1 MRNRVCA
8 ISANPGDAPK
18 REVRQNG
25 STRFFLKYESACAKE
40 HPRSILLIDD
50 DVSLCTLIAEFLSAQ
65 EYHVD
70 SVHTGP
76 RGLASAIEGAYDLVL
91 LDVML
96 PVLDGFHVLQRLRQ
110 RTMVP
115 VIMLT
120 ARNDEPDRIAGLD
133 AGADD
138 YIAKPLR
145 PHELLA
151 RVRAVLRRTAQ
162 RPVARES
169 TIVVGDIEL
178 KPHTREVWKDG
189 AAVEMT
195 SFEFD
200 ILDVLMRTA
209 GRVVSRDELAAVLYH
224 REATPYER
232 SIDVH
237 ISHLRRKLE
246 TGGGTLI
253 RTVRGVGY
261 QFITAEGNEK

>member
-1 MRNRVCA
+1 LGCA
-8 ISANPGDAPK
+8 RLRSAS
-18 REVRQNG
+18 EWSEQV
-25 STRFFLKYESACAKE
+25 FLKYELACAKE

-50 DVSLCTLIAEFLSAQ
+50 DIPLCTLIAEFLSAQ
-65 EYHVD
+65 EFHVET
-70 SVHTGP
+70 VHTGP
-76 RGLASAIEGAYDLVL
+76 RGLASAIEGAHDLVL

-96 PVLDGFHVLQRLRQ
+96 PVLDGFRVLQRLRQ

-120 ARNDEPDRIAGLD
+120 ARNDESDRIAGLD

-151 RVRAVLRRTAQ
+151 RVRAVLRRTAK
-162 RPVARES
+162 RPLAMES
-169 TIVVGDIEL
+169 VIAVGDIEL
-178 KPHTREVWKDG
+178 KPRAREVWMDG
-189 AAVEMT
+189 ALVEMT

-200 ILDVLMRTA
+200 ILDVLMRAA

-246 TGGGTLI
+246 KGSSTLI
-253 RTVRGVGY
+253 RSVRGIGY
-261 QFITAEGNEK
+261 QFVAADEDEK

>member
-1 MRNRVCA
+1 
-8 ISANPGDAPK
+8 
-18 REVRQNG
+18 
-25 STRFFLKYESACAKE
+25 
-40 HPRSILLIDD
+40 
-50 DVSLCTLIAEFLSAQ
+50 LCTLIAEFLAAQ
-65 EYHVD
+65 EFHVD

-76 RGLASAIEGAYDLVL
+76 RGLACALEGAYDLVL

-96 PVLDGFHVLQRLRQ
+96 PILDGFHVLQRLRL

-138 YIAKPLR
+138 YVAKPLR
-145 PHELLA
+145 PQELLA
-151 RVRAVLRRTAQ
+151 RMRAVLRRTSQ
-162 RPVARES
+162 RPTSMES
-169 TIVVGDIEL
+169 VIAVGDVEL
-178 KPHTREVWKDG
+178 KPHTREVLMNG
-189 AAVEMT
+189 APIEMT

-200 ILDVLMRTA
+200 ILDVLMRMA

-224 REATPYER
+224 REASPYER

-246 TGGGTLI
+246 AGGGTLI
-253 RTVRGVGY
+253 RTIRGVGY
-261 QFITAEGNEK
+261 QFITAVESEK

>member
-1 MRNRVCA
+1 MKHA
-8 ISANPGDAPK
+8 SA
-18 REVRQNG
+18 
-25 STRFFLKYESACAKE
+25 YAKE
-40 HPRSILLIDD
+40 HLRSILLIDD
-50 DVSLCTLIAEFLSAQ
+50 DVSLCNLIAEFLSAQ
-65 EYHVD
+65 EFNVET
-70 SVHTGP
+70 VHNGP
-76 RGLASAIEGAYDLVL
+76 RGLASAIEGSHDLVL

-110 RTMVP
+110 RSPVP

-120 ARNDEPDRIAGLD
+120 ARNDERDRIAGLD

-162 RPVARES
+162 QPV
-169 TIVVGDIEL
+169 TIDSPIEIGDIEL
-178 KPHTREVWKDG
+178 KPKSREVFVAG
-189 AAVEMT
+189 AQIEMT

-200 ILDVLMRTA
+200 ILSVLMRMA
-209 GRVVSRDELAAVLYH
+209 GRVVSRDELAAILYH

-232 SIDVH
+232 SLDVH

-246 TGGGTLI
+246 TGGGTRI
-253 RTVRGVGY
+253 RTVRGIGY
-261 QFITAEGNEK
+261 QFITAVENEK

>member
-1 MRNRVCA
+1 L
-8 ISANPGDAPK
+8 
-18 REVRQNG
+18 
-25 STRFFLKYESACAKE
+25 FLKYENASAKE
-40 HPRSILLIDD
+40 HSRSILLIDD
-50 DVSLCTLIAEFLSAQ
+50 DVSLCTLIAEFLETQ
-65 EYHVD
+65 EFHVD
-70 SVHTGP
+70 TVHTGP
-76 RGLASAIEGAYDLVL
+76 RGLANAIEGSYDLVL

-96 PVLDGFHVLQRLRQ
+96 PVLDGFHVLQRLRM
-110 RTMVP
+110 RSMVP

-120 ARNDEPDRIAGLD
+120 ARNEETDRIAGLD

-151 RVRAVLRRTAQ
+151 RVRAVLRRTSQ
-162 RPVARES
+162 RPVAMES
-169 TIVVGDIEL
+169 VIAIGGVEL
-178 KPHTREVWKDG
+178 RPHTREVWMDG
-189 AAVEMT
+189 APIEMT

-200 ILDVLMRTA
+200 ILDVLMRLA

-246 TGGGTLI
+246 TGGGALI
-253 RTVRGVGY
+253 RTVRGIGY
-261 QFITAEGNEK
+261 QFVTVENQNR

>member
-1 MRNRVCA
+1 MRL
-8 ISANPGDAPK
+8 APSGQCTSGK
-18 REVRQNG
+18 IKTQWLE
-25 STRFFLKYESACAKE
+25 LKYEIASRE

-50 DVSLCTLIAEFLSAQ
+50 DVALCSLIAEFLSAQ
-65 EYHVD
+65 EFHVD
-70 SVHTGP
+70 TVHNGP
-76 RGLASAIEGAYDLVL
+76 RGLAKAIEGSHDLIL

-110 RTMVP
+110 RSMVP
-115 VIMLT
+115 VILLT
-120 ARNDEPDRIAGLD
+120 ARNDEPDRIAGLN

-162 RPVARES
+162 RPVTMETPI
-169 TIVVGDIEL
+169 TIGEIEL
-178 KPHTREVWKDG
+178 NPKTRQVCQAG
-189 AAVEMT
+189 VPVEMT

-200 ILDVLMRTA
+200 ILNILMRMA
-209 GRVVSRDELAAVLYH
+209 GRVVSRDELAAMLYH

-237 ISHLRRKLE
+237 ISHLRKKLE
-246 TGGGTLI
+246 TKGGTVI
-253 RTVRGVGY
+253 RTVRGIGY
-261 QFITAEGNEK
+261 QFLTVGDKG

>member
-1 MRNRVCA
+1 M
-8 ISANPGDAPK
+8 
-18 REVRQNG
+18 
-25 STRFFLKYESACAKE
+25 
-40 HPRSILLIDD
+40 
-50 DVSLCTLIAEFLSAQ
+50 CTLTAEFLSAHGF
-65 EYHVD
+65 HVD
-70 SVHTGP
+70 AVHTGP

-96 PVLDGFHVLQRLRQ
+96 PTLDGFHVLQRLRQ

-120 ARNDEPDRIAGLD
+120 ARNDESDRIAGLD

-162 RPVARES
+162 RPVALES
-169 TIVVGDIEL
+169 VVAVGDIEL
-178 KPHTREVWKDG
+178 KPHTREVWIDG
-189 AAVEMT
+189 APIETT

-200 ILDVLMRTA
+200 ILDVLMRMA

-246 TGGGTLI
+246 TGGSTLI

-261 QFITAEGNEK
+261 QFVTADEGGK

>member
-1 MRNRVCA
+1 
-8 ISANPGDAPK
+8 
-18 REVRQNG
+18 
-25 STRFFLKYESACAKE
+25 
-40 HPRSILLIDD
+40 
-50 DVSLCTLIAEFLSAQ
+50 LCTLIAEFLSAQ
-65 EYHVD
+65 EFRVD
-70 SVHTGP
+70 TVHTGP
-76 RGLASAIEGAYDLVL
+76 RGLAGAIEGAYDLVL

-120 ARNDEPDRIAGLD
+120 ARNDEADRIAGLD

-151 RVRAVLRRTAQ
+151 RVRAVLRRTAK
-162 RPVARES
+162 RPVAMES
-169 TIVVGDIEL
+169 LIVVGDIEL
-178 KPHTREVWKDG
+178 RPHTREVWMYG
-189 AAVEMT
+189 SPIEMT

-200 ILDVLMRTA
+200 ILDVLMRMA

-246 TGGGTLI
+246 TGSGALI

-261 QFITAEGNEK
+261 QFITAEENEK

>member
-1 MRNRVCA
+1 VV
-8 ISANPGDAPK
+8 SAAGRDALG
-18 REVRQNG
+18 RELRQNG
-25 STRFFLKYESACAKE
+25 VTRFFLKYESACAKE

-50 DVSLCTLIAEFLSAQ
+50 DIQLCTLIAEFLSAQ
-65 EYHVD
+65 EFH
-70 SVHTGP
+70 
-76 RGLASAIEGAYDLVL
+76 GAYDLVL

-120 ARNDEPDRIAGLD
+120 ALNDESDRIAGLNT
-133 AGADD
+133 GADD

-151 RVRAVLRRTAQ
+151 RVRAVLRRTAN
-162 RPVARES
+162 RPVAMES
-169 TIVVGDIEL
+169 VIAIGNIEL
-178 KPHTREVWKDG
+178 KPHTREVWMDG
-189 AAVEMT
+189 APIETT

-200 ILDVLMRTA
+200 ILDVLMRMA

-246 TGGGTLI
+246 MGSGTLI
-253 RTVRGVGY
+253 RTIRGVGY
-261 QFITAEGNEK
+261 QFIAAEEDEK

>member
-1 MRNRVCA
+1 MFRCRSSVC
-8 ISANPGDAPK
+8 GDAGGW
-18 REVRQNG
+18 ELRQNS
-25 STRFFLKYESACAKE
+25 STRFFLKYDSACAKE

-50 DVSLCTLIAEFLSAQ
+50 DVSLCTLITDFLSTQ
-65 EYHVD
+65 EFHVD

-76 RGLASAIEGAYDLVL
+76 RGLASAIGGAYDLVL

-96 PVLDGFHVLQRLRQ
+96 PVLDGFHVLQRLRL

-151 RVRAVLRRTAQ
+151 RMRAVLRRTAQ
-162 RPVARES
+162 RPMATELVI
-169 TIVVGDIEL
+169 TVGGIEL
-178 KPHTREVWKDG
+178 KPHTREVWMNG
-189 AAVEMT
+189 APIEMT

-200 ILDVLMRTA
+200 ILDVLMRMA

-246 TGGGTLI
+246 TGEGTLI

-261 QFITAEGNEK
+261 QFTAAEESAR

>member
-1 MRNRVCA
+1 LR
-8 ISANPGDAPK
+8 
-18 REVRQNG
+18 
-25 STRFFLKYESACAKE
+25 LKHETASRE

-50 DVSLCTLIAEFLSAQ
+50 DVSLCNLIAEFLSAQ
-65 EYHVD
+65 EFQVD
-70 SVHTGP
+70 TVHNGP
-76 RGLASAIEGAYDLVL
+76 RGLAKAIEGTHDLVL

-96 PVLDGFHVLQRLRQ
+96 PVLDGFHVLQRIRQ
-110 RTMVP
+110 RSMVP

-120 ARNDEPDRIAGLD
+120 ARNEEPDRIAGLN

-151 RVRAVLRRTAQ
+151 RVRAVLRRTAA
-162 RPVARES
+162 RPVSMQLPIA
-169 TIVVGDIEL
+169 IGDIEL
-178 KPHTREVWKDG
+178 KPQTREVWREGKP
-189 AAVEMT
+189 VEMT

-200 ILDVLMRTA
+200 ILNILMRMA
-209 GRVVSRDELAAVLYH
+209 GRVVSRDELAAILYH

-246 TGGGTLI
+246 TNGATII
-253 RTVRGVGY
+253 RTVRGIGY
-261 QFITAEGNEK
+261 QFLTVGDRG

>member
-1 MRNRVCA
+1 L
-8 ISANPGDAPK
+8 IS
-18 REVRQNG
+18 
-25 STRFFLKYESACAKE
+25 
-40 HPRSILLIDD
+40 
-50 DVSLCTLIAEFLSAQ
+50 EFLSAQ
-65 EYHVD
+65 EFHVD

-76 RGLASAIEGAYDLVL
+76 RGLASAIGGAYDLVL

-96 PVLDGFHVLQRLRQ
+96 PALDGFHVLQRLRM
-110 RTMVP
+110 RSMVP

-120 ARNDEPDRIAGLD
+120 ARNEEPDRIAGLD

-162 RPVARES
+162 RPVAVEDS
-169 TIVVGDIEL
+169 IAAGDIEL
-178 KPHTREVWKDG
+178 RPHAREVWKNG
-189 AAVEMT
+189 APVETT

-200 ILDVLMRTA
+200 ILDVLMRMA
-209 GRVVSRDELAAVLYH
+209 GRVVSRDDLAAVLYH

-246 TGGGTLI
+246 TGGHTLI

-261 QFITAEGNEK
+261 QFVAEAQRVRRAPPGV

>member
-1 MRNRVCA
+1 MKHA
-8 ISANPGDAPK
+8 G
-18 REVRQNG
+18 
-25 STRFFLKYESACAKE
+25 TFAKD
-40 HPRSILLIDD
+40 PRSILLIDD

-65 EYHVD
+65 EFKVET
-70 SVHTGP
+70 VHNGP
-76 RGLASAIEGAYDLVL
+76 RGLASAIEGSHDLVL

-96 PVLDGFHVLQRLRQ
+96 PVLDGFHVLHRLRQ
-110 RTMVP
+110 RSMVP

-120 ARNDEPDRIAGLD
+120 ARNDERDRIAGLD

-162 RPVARES
+162 RPVTMDS
-169 TIVVGDIEL
+169 PILVGDIEL
-178 KPHTREVWKDG
+178 NPNTREVFVAG
-189 AAVEMT
+189 SPIEMT

-200 ILDVLMRTA
+200 ILDVLMRMA

-232 SIDVH
+232 AIDVH

-246 TGGGTLI
+246 TGGGALI
-253 RTVRGVGY
+253 RTVRGIGY
-261 QFITAEGNEK
+261 QFVTTVEKE

>member
-1 MRNRVCA
+1 
-8 ISANPGDAPK
+8 
-18 REVRQNG
+18 
-25 STRFFLKYESACAKE
+25 
-40 HPRSILLIDD
+40 
-50 DVSLCTLIAEFLSAQ
+50 LCTLIAEFLSAQ
-65 EYHVD
+65 EFHVD
-70 SVHTGP
+70 TVHTGA
-76 RGLASAIEGAYDLVL
+76 RGLASAIEGAHDLVL

-110 RTMVP
+110 RSMVP

-120 ARNDEPDRIAGLD
+120 ARNNESDRINGLD

-151 RVRAVLRRTAQ
+151 RMRAVLRRTAK
-162 RPVARES
+162 RPVAIES
-169 TIVVGDIEL
+169 VIAVGDIEL
-178 KPHTREVWKDG
+178 KPRAREVWMDG
-189 AAVEMT
+189 ALIEMT

-200 ILDVLMRTA
+200 ILDVLMRMA
-209 GRVVSRDELAAVLYH
+209 GRVVSRDELTAVLYH

-246 TGGGTLI
+246 KGSGTLI

-261 QFITAEGNEK
+261 QFIAAEENEK

>member
-1 MRNRVCA
+1 
-8 ISANPGDAPK
+8 
-18 REVRQNG
+18 
-25 STRFFLKYESACAKE
+25 LKHAGTFAKD
-40 HPRSILLIDD
+40 PRSILLIDD

-65 EYHVD
+65 EFKVET
-70 SVHTGP
+70 VHNGP
-76 RGLASAIEGAYDLVL
+76 RGLASAIEGSHDLVL

-96 PVLDGFHVLQRLRQ
+96 PVLDGFHVLHRLRQ
-110 RTMVP
+110 RSMVP

-120 ARNDEPDRIAGLD
+120 ARNDERDRIAGLD

-162 RPVARES
+162 RPVTMDS
-169 TIVVGDIEL
+169 PILVGDIEL
-178 KPHTREVWKDG
+178 NPNTREVFVAG
-189 AAVEMT
+189 SPIEMT

-200 ILDVLMRTA
+200 ILDVLMRMA

-232 SIDVH
+232 AIDVH

-246 TGGGTLI
+246 TGGGALI
-253 RTVRGVGY
+253 RTVRGIGY
-261 QFITAEGNEK
+261 QFVTTVEKE

>member
-1 MRNRVCA
+1 L
-8 ISANPGDAPK
+8 PG
-18 REVRQNG
+18 
-25 STRFFLKYESACAKE
+25 FFLKYESACGKE

-65 EYHVD
+65 AFRVD
-70 SVHTGP
+70 AVHTGP
-76 RGLASAIEGAYDLVL
+76 RGLASAIGGAYDLVL

-110 RTMVP
+110 RSMVP

-120 ARNDEPDRIAGLD
+120 ARNEEPERIAGLD

-151 RVRAVLRRTAQ
+151 RMRAVMRRTAQ
-162 RPVARES
+162 RPVAMES
-169 TIVVGDIEL
+169 VIVVGAIEL
-178 KPHTREVWKDG
+178 KPHTREVWMDG
-189 AAVEMT
+189 VPIEMT

-200 ILDVLMRTA
+200 ILDVLMRMA

-246 TGGGTLI
+246 TGGGALI

-261 QFITAEGNEK
+261 QFVTAEESGK

>member
-1 MRNRVCA
+1 
-8 ISANPGDAPK
+8 
-18 REVRQNG
+18 
-25 STRFFLKYESACAKE
+25 
-40 HPRSILLIDD
+40 
-50 DVSLCTLIAEFLSAQ
+50 LIAEFLAA
-65 EYHVD
+65 EEFHVH

-76 RGLASAIEGAYDLVL
+76 RGLACAFGGAYDLIL

-96 PVLDGFHVLQRLRQ
+96 PVLDGLHVLQRLRL
-110 RTMVP
+110 RSMVP

-120 ARNDEPDRIAGLD
+120 ARNAESDRIAGLD

-162 RPVARES
+162 RPTAMES
-169 TIVVGDIEL
+169 VIAVGGIEL
-178 KPHTREVWKDG
+178 KPHTREVWMGG
-189 AAVEMT
+189 ALIEMT

-200 ILDVLMRTA
+200 ILDVLMRMA

-237 ISHLRRKLE
+237 VSHLRRKLE
-246 TGGGTLI
+246 TSGRTLI
-253 RTVRGVGY
+253 RSVRGVGY
-261 QFITAEGNEK
+261 QFITAEEHEK

>member
-1 MRNRVCA
+1 MA
-8 ISANPGDAPK
+8 AQGDALG
-18 REVRQNG
+18 RELSQNG
-25 STRFFLKYESACAKE
+25 STRFYLKYESACAKE

-50 DVSLCTLIAEFLSAQ
+50 DVPLCTLIAEFLSVQ
-65 EYHVD
+65 EFHVD
-70 SVHTGP
+70 TVHTGP
-76 RGLASAIEGAYDLVL
+76 RGLARAIEGTYDLVL

-151 RVRAVLRRTAQ
+151 RMRAVLRRTDH
-162 RPVARES
+162 RPVAMES
-169 TIVVGDIEL
+169 VIAIGGIEL
-178 KPHTREVWKDG
+178 KPHTREVWMDG
-189 AAVEMT
+189 APVEMT

-200 ILDVLMRTA
+200 ILDVLMRMA

-224 REATPYER
+224 RESTPYER

-246 TGGGTLI
+246 TDGGTLI
-253 RTVRGVGY
+253 RTVRGIGY
-261 QFITAEGNEK
+261 QFITAQENGK

>member
-1 MRNRVCA
+1 M
-8 ISANPGDAPK
+8 
-18 REVRQNG
+18 
-25 STRFFLKYESACAKE
+25 KYELACANQ

-50 DVSLCTLIAEFLSAQ
+50 DIPLCTLIAEFLSAQ
-65 EYHVD
+65 EFHVD
-70 SVHTGP
+70 TVYSGP
-76 RGLASAIEGAYDLVL
+76 RGLASAIEGAHDLVL

-120 ARNDEPDRIAGLD
+120 ARNDESDRIAGLD

-162 RPVARES
+162 RPVAMES
-169 TIVVGDIEL
+169 VISVGDIEL
-178 KPHTREVWKDG
+178 KPRAREVWMDG
-189 AAVEMT
+189 ALIEMT

-200 ILDVLMRTA
+200 ILDVLMRAA

-246 TGGGTLI
+246 KGSSTLI
-253 RTVRGVGY
+253 RSVRGVGY
-261 QFITAEGNEK
+261 QFITADEDEK

>member
-1 MRNRVCA
+1 MA
-8 ISANPGDAPK
+8 M
-18 REVRQNG
+18 EG
-25 STRFFLKYESACAKE
+25 S
-40 HPRSILLIDD
+40 HDLI
-50 DVSLCTLIAEFLSAQ
+50 
-65 EYHVD
+65 
-70 SVHTGP
+70 
-76 RGLASAIEGAYDLVL
+76 L

-110 RTMVP
+110 RSMVP

-120 ARNDEPDRIAGLD
+120 ARNEEPDRIAGLN

-151 RVRAVLRRTAQ
+151 RVRAVLRRTSE
-162 RPVARES
+162 RPVAMEFPI
-169 TIVVGDIEL
+169 TIGEIEL
-178 KPHTREVWKDG
+178 KPQTREVWRAG
-189 AAVEMT
+189 SPVEMT

-200 ILDVLMRTA
+200 ILNILMRMA
-209 GRVVSRDELAAVLYH
+209 GRVVSRDELAALLYH

-237 ISHLRRKLE
+237 ISHLRKKLE
-246 TGGGTLI
+246 TPAGPVI

-261 QFITAEGNEK
+261 QFLTAGDKG